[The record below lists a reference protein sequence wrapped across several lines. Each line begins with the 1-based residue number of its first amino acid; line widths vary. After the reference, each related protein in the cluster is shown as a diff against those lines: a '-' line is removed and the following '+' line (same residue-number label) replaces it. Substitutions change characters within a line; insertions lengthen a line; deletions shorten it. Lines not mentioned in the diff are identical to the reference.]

1 MKSGYIEFLAMAPGA
16 PGKAG
21 AGGQQQ
27 GGVPG
32 LLVSLFPFIL
42 IFVVFYFLI
51 IAPQRKQQKE
61 HDKMLGA
68 LKRGDKVI
76 TSGGMHGVIADF
88 KEAEKVVVVQVAQNV
103 RVDISRS
110 SITGVKRDIETPQ
123 PK

>member
-1 MKSGYIEFLAMAPGA
+1 MKTGYIEFLAMAPGV
-16 PGKAG
+16 PGKSG

-27 GGVPG
+27 ASGPG
-32 LLVSLFPFIL
+32 MLISLFPFIL

-61 HDKMLGA
+61 HEKMLGG

-76 TSGGMHGVIADF
+76 TSGGMHGVIAEF